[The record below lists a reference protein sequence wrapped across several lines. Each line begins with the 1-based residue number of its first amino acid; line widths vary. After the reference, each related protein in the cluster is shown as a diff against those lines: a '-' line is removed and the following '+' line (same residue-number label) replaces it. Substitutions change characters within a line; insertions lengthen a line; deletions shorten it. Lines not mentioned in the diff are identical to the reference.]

1 MDKYKLEQL
10 YQLEQRKKANIN
22 HIVEVLS
29 PVIEEQIKD
38 SIAWQANEEFGLD
51 GYELMQFEEEILLE
65 LLEDIK
71 RRIKIK
77 L

>member
-1 MDKYKLEQL
+1 MDKYQLEQL
-10 YQLEQRKKANIN
+10 YQLEQRKKDNIN

-38 SIAWQANEEFGLD
+38 SIAWQTTEEFGLD
-51 GYELMQFEEEILLE
+51 GDELMQFEEEILLE

-71 RRIKIK
+71 RKIKIK